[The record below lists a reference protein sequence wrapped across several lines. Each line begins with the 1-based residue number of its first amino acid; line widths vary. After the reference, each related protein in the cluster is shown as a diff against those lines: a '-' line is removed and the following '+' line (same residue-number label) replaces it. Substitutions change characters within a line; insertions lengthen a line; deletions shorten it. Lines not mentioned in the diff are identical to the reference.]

1 MIFLDPRNDIAF
13 KKIFGSDEHKNITIS
28 FLNSVLELTGE
39 QAIESINFLN
49 NEQIPQRT
57 GKKENILDIACV
69 DQAGNSYI
77 IELQIA
83 SERNFDKRIVFY
95 SAKSYSIQLEKGED
109 YRKLMPVIAV
119 SVLDFVLFDKKK
131 NYRSIHRILDEE
143 TYENDLRELAFAFI
157 ELPKFNKKEH
167 ELVTAADKWI
177 YFIKEIRKQ
186 TKIPSALAHDEF
198 EEACQ
203 AINRLTWP
211 SHELDIYEKEA
222 IKASVYHSTLET
234 KYEEGREEGREEKQ
248 TEIARNLLKC
258 DIRLEIIAESTGL
271 SLEEIKKLKQC

>member
-1 MIFLDPRNDIAF
+1 MIFLDLRNDIAF
-13 KKIFGSDEHKNITIS
+13 KKVFGSDEHKNITIS
-28 FLNSVLELTGE
+28 FLNSILELTGD
-39 QAIESINFLN
+39 QVIESINFLN
-49 NEQIPQRT
+49 NEQLLQRKD
-57 GKKENILDIACV
+57 KKENILDIACV
-69 DQAGNSYI
+69 DQAGNRYI
-77 IELQIA
+77 IELQIT

-95 SAKSYSIQLEKGED
+95 SAKSYSIQLEKRED

-131 NYRSIHRILDEE
+131 NYKSIHRILDEE

-186 TKIPSALAHDEF
+186 TEIPSALAHDEF

-203 AINRLTWP
+203 ALNRLTWP

-234 KYEEGREEGREEKQ
+234 KYEEGREEGKIEVACTMLFNGLSVEV
-248 TEIARNLLKC
+248 IAKY
-258 DIRLEIIAESTGL
+258 TGL
-271 SLEEIKKLKQC
+271 PIDEIKKLEQ